1 MMANDLP
8 DFDPEFAS
16 PAEWAAMYRAR
27 GIQVVP
33 ARFPMRDRSDKRPAL
48 ADWKQFQSELL
59 PQARFDR
66 WYGPDGEHR
75 RTPNMGMITGAASG
89 NRFIIDL
96 DEQTHVEARAWWAN
110 LIADNCY
117 GIEPE
122 TWAQRTGGGG
132 RQICFEGPPGWKA
145 PTCKTSIGV
154 DIRGQGGFAMLPPSI
169 HLSGKAYEWSPGSAP
184 WEADI
189 AQAPAWLIA
198 AIEAL
203 VEEHGGDVSRG
214 GVERQPAAGEFDAFG
229 HRTDGREDYM
239 TRLVWG
245 AVVDWWRE
253 CPIPPTQDQS
263 EARMREAYATYERNV
278 QARGQHQGLNKAALL
293 EREGRGASEFA
304 KKWRIA
310 VGKWAEEV
318 AAAGSVARTPDE
330 PFAGHAEASGDTLPL
345 LPAFPIV
352 PQQIPTRDWIIPG
365 VLLRRYLSVLVAPPG
380 SGKSLLTLQIGI
392 AVAAGLS
399 WGGWTVRERAKVLVV
414 NAEDD
419 ADEMRRRLWAS
430 AQVMNV
436 GQDQLAGNIFLAEA
450 PESIVIARTDAKTR
464 TVIRTPLVDTLVRTI
479 EREGIGLIVV
489 DPFAETFE
497 GDENN
502 NSEVKW
508 AGILW
513 REVAR
518 RTGAAVLLVHHTRKY
533 ASGMAGDADASRG
546 GGALIGTARIVSTL
560 FAMTE
565 DEASTMSVP
574 AEERTR
580 YVRFDDAKANL
591 SLVTGVARWF
601 EKVSVTMPNGG
612 DVLPGDEV
620 GALAPWKPP
629 GVFDGIASTTLR
641 LVLETIDRGLT
652 DDTGAP
658 TGQLYTATARGAD
671 NTRWVGNLIQNMLGC
686 DDARAKGVVRQW
698 MGNGLLVPTEYLDPI
713 QRKARTGVKT
723 DRSKWPGG
731 AS

>member
-1 MMANDLP
+1 
-8 DFDPEFAS
+8 
-16 PAEWAAMYRAR
+16 MYRAR

-33 ARFPMRDRSDKRPAL
+33 ARYPMRDPSDKRPAL
-48 ADWKQFQSELL
+48 ADWKHLQNEAI
-59 PQARFDR
+59 PQTLFDR
-66 WYGPDGEHR
+66 WYGAAGER
-75 RTPNMGMITGAASG
+75 RTTPNMGMITGAASG

-132 RQICFEGPPGWKA
+132 RQICFEGPTDWRA

-154 DIRGQGGFAMLPPSI
+154 DIRGQGGFAMLPPSV
-169 HLSGKAYEWSPGSAP
+169 HLSGRAYEWAPGAAP
-184 WEADI
+184 WETDV

-198 AIEAL
+198 AVEEL
-203 VEEHGGDVSRG
+203 VEEHGGDVSRAH
-214 GVERQPAAGEFDAFG
+214 VERQPAAGEFDAFG

-239 TRLVWG
+239 MRLVWG
-245 AVVDWWRE
+245 TVVDWWRE

-263 EARMREAYATYERNV
+263 EARMREAYAAYERNV
-278 QARGQHQGLNKAALL
+278 QARGQHHGLNKSAAL

-304 KKWRIA
+304 KKWRVA
-310 VGKWAEEV
+310 VGKWADEV
-318 AAAGSVARTPDE
+318 AAAGSVPREPDA
-330 PFAGHAEASGDTLPL
+330 PAGGGHGDSAEASDDTLPL
-345 LPAFPIV
+345 LPAFPII

-399 WGGWTVRERAKVLVV
+399 WGGWTVRERSKVLVV

-430 AQVMNV
+430 AQVMSV

-497 GDENN
+497 GDENS

-565 DEASTMSVP
+565 DEASAMSVSP
-574 AEERTR
+574 EERTR

-601 EKVSVTMPNGG
+601 EKVTVTMPNGG
-612 DVLPGDEV
+612 DVVPGDEV

-629 GVFDGIASTTLR
+629 GVFDGVAASTLR
-641 LVLETIDRGLT
+641 LALETIDRGLT
-652 DDTGAP
+652 DETGAP

-671 NTRWVGNLIQNMLGC
+671 NARWVGTLIQNMLGC
-686 DDARAKGVVRQW
+686 DDARAKGIVRQW
-698 MGNGLLVPTEYLDPI
+698 TESGLLVPTEYLDPV
-713 QRKARTGVKT
+713 QRKPRTGVKT

-731 AS
+731 AP